1 MQFIYLGTAAAEG
14 WPAVFCRC
22 KYCLEAQRLG
32 GKNIRTRS
40 QAIVNDDLL
49 IDLPPDTYLHK
60 LAHGLD
66 LSRVRYLLLTH
77 RHMDHFYPQ
86 ELTVR
91 GSCYSLDMVSPDI
104 DIYCAAETY
113 AFFKQCT
120 DWEIDRES
128 LDHLHFHILK
138 AFEPVQAG
146 PYTITPL
153 PATHMSPGH
162 EPFVYHIEDADGTS
176 IFYLHDSGYYAPA
189 VWDYFKA
196 QKKSADLIS
205 FDTTCGEEDTHLRGT
220 HMGFPDVVRVR
231 DEMRGIGLADA
242 HTHCVLNHFS
252 HNGHLLHHELE
263 ALAAPAQLE
272 VSFDGK
278 TLLL

>member
-1 MQFIYLGTAAAEG
+1 M
-14 WPAVFCRC
+14 
-22 KYCLEAQRLG
+22 
-32 GKNIRTRS
+32 
-40 QAIVNDDLL
+40 
-49 IDLPPDTYLHK
+49 
-60 LAHGLD
+60 
-66 LSRVRYLLLTH
+66 
-77 RHMDHFYPQ
+77 
-86 ELTVR
+86 
-91 GSCYSLDMVSPDI
+91 
-104 DIYCAAETY
+104 
-113 AFFKQCT
+113 
-120 DWEIDRES
+120 
-128 LDHLHFHILK
+128 
-138 AFEPVQAG
+138 
-146 PYTITPL
+146 
-153 PATHMSPGH
+153 
-162 EPFVYHIEDADGTS
+162 
-176 IFYLHDSGYYAPA
+176 
-189 VWDYFKA
+189 WDYFKA

>member
-1 MQFIYLGTAAAEG
+1 MEFTYLGTAAAEG

-40 QAIVNDDLL
+40 QAIINDDLL

-60 LAHGLD
+60 LAHNLD
-66 LSRVRYLLLTH
+66 LTRVKYLLLTH
-77 RHMDHFYPQ
+77 CHMDHFYPQ

-91 GSCYSLDMVSPDI
+91 GSCYSVDMVSPDLE
-104 DIYCAAETY
+104 IYCAEESFAL
-113 AFFKQCT
+113 FNRCT
-120 DWEIDRES
+120 GWEIDRES
-128 LDHLHFHILK
+128 LSRLHFHILK

-153 PATHMSPGH
+153 PANHMDMRH
-162 EPFVYHIEDADGTS
+162 EPFIYHITDEAGVS
-176 IFYLHDSGYYAPA
+176 VFYLHDSGYYSPA

-205 FDTTCGEEDTHLRGT
+205 FDTTCGEEDTHGMGS

-231 DEMRGIGLADA
+231 NEMREIGLVDA
-242 HTHCVLNHFS
+242 HTRCVLNHFS
-252 HNGHLLHHELE
+252 HDGHLLHHELE
-263 ALAAPAQLE
+263 ALAGPEQLE

-278 TLLL
+278 KLQL